1 MSSIQDA
8 TLFQQVYN
16 YVQETSLLEST
27 LALLEWDEHTGLP
40 KEAGLYRAD
49 QVTFLSGLTHQ
60 RKTDPK
66 LGDWISELS
75 QSPLAQ
81 DPNSDIGATIRGLKR
96 DFDRNIQLPE
106 SLVKR
111 TAHAISVGQQVWA
124 ASKETND
131 FKTFLPY
138 LAEIVSLRREEATLL
153 SHNRA
158 CKYDSL
164 LDQYEEEATTD
175 EVVSVFSELR
185 IQLVE
190 LVLSI
195 ANSKS
200 GPTGR
205 SLLGTFEID
214 KQKQLSR
221 WVAEKIGYQFERG
234 RLDETEHPFC
244 TTLGPNDHRILTRYF
259 EDSFSSGLYGSLHEA
274 GHGMYEQ
281 GLPTEWFGMPAGSAA
296 SLGVHESQSRL
307 WENMIGRSREFWQ
320 WCLPEASRIFPQL
333 ADFSVDQIYADLNRV
348 EPSLIRIEADEATYN
363 LHILIRFELER
374 ELIDGNLTCEDLPQ
388 AWSDRY
394 QTYLG
399 IRPANHAVGVMQ
411 DVHWSAGL
419 IGYFPTYTLGNI
431 FAAQLMVAAREEL
444 GDLDCMISQG
454 DFRPLLLWLREKV
467 HKHGRCFKPTQ
478 LIANACHVPLSSKP
492 LMDYLGKK
500 LKPLYQVP
508 E

>member
-16 YVQETSLLEST
+16 HVRETSLLEST

-66 LGDWISELS
+66 LGDWLLELS

-195 ANSKS
+195 ANSES

-259 EDSFSSGLYGSLHEA
+259 EESFSSGLFGSLHEA

-333 ADFSVDQIYADLNRV
+333 ADFSVVQVSSELNRV

-431 FAAQLMVAAREEL
+431 FAAQLMVAAKEEL

-478 LIANACHVPLSSKP
+478 LIANACHAPLSSKP